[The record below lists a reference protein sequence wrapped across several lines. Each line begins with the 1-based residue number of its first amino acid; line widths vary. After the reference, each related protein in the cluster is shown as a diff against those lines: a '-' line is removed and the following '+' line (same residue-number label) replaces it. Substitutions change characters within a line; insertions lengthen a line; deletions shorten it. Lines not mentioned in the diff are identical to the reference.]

1 MILYNLSDF
10 LRVMRTCLYL
20 KDAWDGSPLFLILY
34 VNNMLLF
41 GRNVELADLIRQLWL
56 KFATKDLGPARHIL
70 RMKITWHRAK
80 KHLFLSHDNYIRQIL
95 ERFNVPSARSASTP
109 LLANLRLS
117 QKDCSTSG
125 LDCPT
130 KAEYVVA
137 SDAAKKHFGSVD

>member
-1 MILYNLSDF
+1 MQSIEFSRSDEEH
-10 LRVMRTCLYL
+10 CLNS
-20 KDAWDGSPLFLILY
+20 KDTFDGSTIYPLLY
-34 VNNMLLF
+34 IDNMLLIWQ
-41 GRNVELADLIRQLWL
+41 NVSELVDLWWELNL
-56 KFATKDLGPARHIL
+56 NLAMKDLGLAQHIL

-95 ERFNVPSARSASTP
+95 ERFNVPTARSASTP

-137 SDAAKKHFGSVD
+137 SDAAKKHFGSID